1 MTKEMNL
8 LTLFGLF
15 ALAKSNCV
23 DPSINEFAQD
33 DPKLIKYISENLLSP
48 PPPFPQH
55 VSEMDLSIE
64 GKVISR
70 VFLYFIFLNFDLIFI
85 HI

>member
-15 ALAKSNCV
+15 AMAKSNCV

-70 VFLYFIFLNFDLIFI
+70 VFFVFYFFKF
-85 HI
+85 